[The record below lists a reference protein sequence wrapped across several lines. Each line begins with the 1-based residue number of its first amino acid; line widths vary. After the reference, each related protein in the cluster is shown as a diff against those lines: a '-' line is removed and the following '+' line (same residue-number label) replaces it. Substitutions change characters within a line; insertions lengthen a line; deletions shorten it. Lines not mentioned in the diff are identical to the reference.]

1 MNELNNEH
9 LKKNYHKLL
18 YNCIV
23 RIDIE
28 QILYQDFCILVYE
41 YLQFTLKAKKEEE
54 KKVNILQHL

>member
-1 MNELNNEH
+1 MNELNNKH

-18 YNCIV
+18 YNWIV

>member
-1 MNELNNEH
+1 M
-9 LKKNYHKLL
+9 
-18 YNCIV
+18 